1 MSGKEEEVVAL
12 SWREG
17 GSGSAGRAGQSLE
30 TLQSVASGRRVQWV
44 GVFAEVDMRQMKV
57 RSYPGKAVEAMGL
70 SYEANWEGLR
80 NPFRQEP
87 LSVGSTAASSFEYHA
102 NPRNESRNPSPT
114 SQSPSISSRDLQPSS
129 FRGKSVSFE
138 DEREEEFSIPRP
150 KLIVPVHTYG
160 IRKRRTGMVL
170 QSGRSG
176 SGDGSDSRHKQLKT
190 TQLQQYTPHH
200 NAPHYRQQHR
210 SCPGIPT
217 QIYDRLR

>member
-1 MSGKEEEVVAL
+1 
-12 SWREG
+12 
-17 GSGSAGRAGQSLE
+17 
-30 TLQSVASGRRVQWV
+30 
-44 GVFAEVDMRQMKV
+44 MKV

-87 LSVGSTAASSFEYHA
+87 MSVGSTVASSFEYH
-102 NPRNESRNPSPT
+102 PSSEARP
-114 SQSPSISSRDLQPSS
+114 QSSSISSRDLALNP

-176 SGDGSDSRHKQLKT
+176 SGDGETRHKQN
-190 TQLQQYTPHH
+190 HH
-200 NAPHYRQQHR
+200 NHLSSSAYQQHPSNPNNRQQHR
-210 SCPGIPT
+210 SCPDWFGNVAPAAHELQDLFGSTVQDCLFLADEKGPT
-217 QIYDRLR
+217 GMAFPFTFGQLGYRE